1 MKGRI
6 VWVVSMSVD
15 IDQEFR
21 DVIHKTRGSK
31 RGNLR
36 DSVEEAIQ
44 EWIRKKNQELMILGH
59 T

>member
-1 MKGRI
+1 
-6 VWVVSMSVD
+6 MSVD